1 MQDEV
6 RQREN
11 ISPSEPGRT
20 QAVHNQVPAI
30 KIAAHRK
37 EDSTSNTQ
45 KLDESSFD
53 ISPNS
58 SGVMLLEQIT
68 EIKKLFELQGRELE
82 NVGQAFT
89 SNNPSAERMKEI
101 FDSINREPSVSL
113 LNSNYG
119 QSMCYNFHESSRQLI
134 SPVSN
139 DFEGSLFASSLM
151 SMSDYQL
158 EESFAENDESKII
171 YFLRPRWQKWEAEK
185 RFFYLSH
192 IQGLRL

>member
-6 RQREN
+6 RQREK
-11 ISPSEPGRT
+11 ISPPEPN
-20 QAVHNQVPAI
+20 QAEELPNQVQPT
-30 KIAAHRK
+30 KTVAHRK

-158 EESFAENDESKII
+158 EESLDEKDESKII
-171 YFLRPRWQKWEAEK
+171 YFLRPRWRKWEVEK

>member
-1 MQDEV
+1 MQESNRPKV
-6 RQREN
+6 EN
-11 ISPSEPGRT
+11 LTQDIDSLQGRPLSIPQT
-20 QAVHNQVPAI
+20 KLN
-30 KIAAHRK
+30 HRK

-58 SGVMLLEQIT
+58 SGVMLLEQIG
-68 EIKKLFELQGRELE
+68 EIKRLFEQQGRELE
-82 NVGQAFT
+82 NVGHAFT
-89 SNNPSAERMKEI
+89 SPNQASERMREI

-119 QSMCYNFHESSRQLI
+119 QSMVLNFHETSRPLI

-158 EESFAENDESKII
+158 DEMKPMMDSSLFV
-171 YFLRPRWQKWEAEK
+171 YFLRKKWRKWEASK
-185 RFFYLSH
+185 RFFYMSH
-192 IQGLRL
+192 ILGLRI

>member
-1 MQDEV
+1 MQNEDRPIENFSLSRPDAEV
-6 RQREN
+6 PHLV
-11 ISPSEPGRT
+11 PS
-20 QAVHNQVPAI
+20 I
-30 KIAAHRK
+30 KIPTHRK

-45 KLDESSFD
+45 KLDESSLD

-58 SGVMLLEQIT
+58 SGVMLLEQIN

-89 SNNPSAERMKEI
+89 TSNPSAERMKEI
-101 FDSINREPSVSL
+101 FESINREPSVSL

-119 QSMCYNFHESSRQLI
+119 QSMVYNFHESSRQLI

-158 EESFAENDESKII
+158 EETFEDVNESKVV
-171 YFLRPRWQKWEAEK
+171 YFLRPKWRSWEVSK

-192 IQGLRL
+192 VQGLRL